1 MQHGNLQYEYFK
13 RLEVSFFK
21 ANLGWYLKAENAEF
35 TFQSLWYECNC
46 TFCAFLCSLKI
57 VKNPSDFFRD
67 FFLLVFIS
75 KLFAADV
82 HASTKKSVERA
93 RERERERESFE
104 KIWQNLRKDFFF
116 WPLQILKVFFGD
128 HTIKVRVKTACH
140 DFDLFICSR

>member
-82 HASTKKSVERA
+82 NASTKKSVERA
-93 RERERERESFE
+93 RERESFE

-116 WPLQILKVFFGD
+116 LTSSNFESFFGD
-128 HTIKVRVKTACH
+128 HTIKVRVKVKTACH